1 LTDEQRAAV
10 SASLLLD
17 PDTVASLGDGELRL
31 ILGGLADAGLT
42 PSLDQEAG
50 DAAREEARRFLDEI
64 M

>member
-1 LTDEQRAAV
+1 V